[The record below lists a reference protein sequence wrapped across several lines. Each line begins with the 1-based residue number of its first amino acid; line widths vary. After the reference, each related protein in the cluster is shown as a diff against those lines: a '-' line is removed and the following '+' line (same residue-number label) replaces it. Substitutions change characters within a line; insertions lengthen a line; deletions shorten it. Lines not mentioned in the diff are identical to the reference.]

1 MKNIFLFLSF
11 VSAISQG
18 SELLSVYL
26 KPELRYKDID
36 VSCHYGPGGRN
47 LSLTAEVEAGQ
58 VIKARLRK
66 RKSSGQSLYL
76 DLNEEELEGIELFYS
91 KGSQAY
97 GIKSFTVRERILLF
111 LLYEAYGPEKPC
123 VTKELV
129 AEVEPGQFTF
139 LFRNPYSL
147 EEKIP
152 YELYSNLGI
161 FKGINQLGKPFRIEF
176 SLLQSQ

>member
-11 VSAISQG
+11 VSVLSHS

-26 KPELRYKDID
+26 KPELKYKDID

-66 RKSSGQSLYL
+66 KKSSDQSLYL
-76 DLNEEELEGIELFYS
+76 DLNEEEMGGLDLFYS
-91 KGSQAY
+91 NGSQAY
-97 GIKSFTVRERILLF
+97 GIKSFTVSERVLLF

-129 AEVEPGQFTF
+129 SGVEPSQFTF

-152 YELYSNLGI
+152 YELYSNLGV
-161 FKGINQLGKPFRIEF
+161 FKGTNQLGKPFRIEF